1 MHDKRFKH
9 TESHKLE
16 DPERLISLPPAE
28 VINLLQLRPRMT
40 VADIGA
46 GTGYFAIPI
55 AREILPGGR
64 VSAVDVEPEML
75 AKIKAKTDLPGA
87 PDNIDLVEGEAAG
100 TTLPAGSYDLVLL
113 ANVWHEVDS
122 REATLNEAR
131 RILRDGGRLAIVD
144 WRTDVDI
151 PPGPRLE
158 HRVTPERT
166 RIELEQASW
175 SVNRITNVGLQRYMI
190 LATRLPEGLDRV
202 VHVL

>member
-28 VINLLQLRPRMT
+28 VISLLQLRPGMS

-55 AREILPGGR
+55 AREILPGGK

-75 AKIKAKTDLPGA
+75 AKLKAKLDQAGA
-87 PDNIDLVEGEAAG
+87 SDNIDLVAGEAAD
-100 TTLPAGSYDLVLL
+100 TTLPAGSYDIALL

-131 RILRDGGRLAIVD
+131 RILRHGGRLAIVD
-144 WRTDVDI
+144 WRTDVEI
-151 PPGPRLE
+151 PPGPRIE
-158 HRVTPERT
+158 HRVAPKQT
-166 RIELEQASW
+166 RIELEQAGW
-175 SVNRITNVGLQRYMI
+175 TVNQVTNVGLQRYMV
-190 LATRLPEGLDRV
+190 LAERGD
-202 VHVL
+202 